1 MNDLRKDFVI
11 LERKINNQLMVYLD
25 NAATSQKPK
34 QVIKAIKNFYEQ
46 HNANV
51 HRGTH
56 ALGKE
61 AESMLLK
68 AEKKIVEFI
77 GGDKSEELI
86 QVRNATEGLNLI
98 AVRWGLE
105 KLRKGDWILI
115 SEIEHDANRK
125 PWEWLVKKIGVVV
138 KQIPVNDEGRIQLD
152 KLNDL
157 LDERVKL
164 IAVSGKSNVLG
175 TIQPIKELTRK
186 AKQFN
191 KKIRVVIDGAH
202 LVPHVP
208 VNVRS
213 LGIDA
218 LVFSG
223 HKMLGPMGIGIVWNK
238 DKWIGEFELGTPNV
252 AGMVGLGAAVEY
264 LEEIGMEKIYDWEVE
279 LTEYLLSRIKCVPGV
294 KVYGSK
300 KAGERSGVVGFNLN
314 GIHADEVAAGLD
326 GLGIVVRS
334 GQHCAGMLARRLGI
348 SAMVRV
354 SLYFYNTKEEIDRLV
369 WGLRK
374 IRKTFVI

>member
-1 MNDLRKDFVI
+1 MRDLRNDFLI
-11 LERKINNQLMVYLD
+11 LKREINSKQMVYLD
-25 NAATSQKPK
+25 NAATSQKPN
-34 QVIKAIKNFYEQ
+34 QVIEAIKDFYEQ

-51 HRGTH
+51 QRGMH

-61 AESMLLK
+61 AELMLLE
-68 AEKKIVEFI
+68 AEKEIAGFI
-77 GGDKSEELI
+77 GCDKSEELI

-105 KLRKGDWILI
+105 KLKRGDRILI
-115 SEIEHDANRK
+115 SDIEHDANRE
-125 PWEWLVKKIGVVV
+125 PWEWLAKKIGIVV
-138 KQIPVNDEGRIQLD
+138 KHIPVNNEGKIELGQLD
-152 KLNDL
+152 SL
-157 LDERVKL
+157 LDEKVKL
-164 IAVSGKSNVLG
+164 VSVSGKSNVLG

-186 AKQFN
+186 VKQFN
-191 KKIRVVIDGAH
+191 KQIKVVIDGAH
-202 LVPHVP
+202 LVPHVL

-223 HKMLGPMGIGIVWNK
+223 HKMLGPMGVGIVWNK

-252 AGMVGLGAAVEY
+252 AGMVGLGAAIKY
-264 LEEIGMEKIYDWEVE
+264 LKKIGMEKVYDYEVE
-279 LTEYLLSRIKCVPGV
+279 LTKYLLSKIQCVPGV
-294 KVYGSK
+294 KVYGPK
-300 KAGERSGVVGFNLN
+300 QAEERSGVVVFNLD

-334 GQHCAGMLARRLGI
+334 GQHCAGILAKRLGV
-348 SAMVRV
+348 SAMVRA

-369 WGLRK
+369 EGLLK
-374 IRKTFVI
+374 VKKLLLL

>member
-1 MNDLRKDFVI
+1 MRDLRKDFVI
-11 LERKINNQLMVYLD
+11 LGRKINNQSMVYLD
-25 NAATSQKPK
+25 NAATSQKPR
-34 QVIKAIKNFYEQ
+34 QVIEAIKDFYEQ

-56 ALGKE
+56 ILGKE
-61 AESMLLK
+61 AELMLLE
-68 AEKKIVEFI
+68 AEKKIAGFI

-105 KLRKGDWILI
+105 KLKKGDRILI
-115 SEIEHDANRK
+115 SEIEHDANRE
-125 PWEWLVKKIGVVV
+125 PWEWLAKKIGIVV

-152 KLNDL
+152 RLDDL

-175 TIQPIKELTRK
+175 TIQPIKELARK
-186 AKQFN
+186 TKRFD
-191 KKIRVVIDGAH
+191 KEIKVVIDGAH
-202 LVPHVP
+202 LVPHVS

-238 DKWIGEFELGTPNV
+238 DRWIGEFELGTPNV
-252 AGMVGLGAAVEY
+252 AGMVGLGVAVEY
-264 LEEIGMEKIYDWEVE
+264 LEEIGMGKIYDWEVE
-279 LTEYLLSRIKCVPGV
+279 LTEYLLSRIQCVPGV
-294 KVYGSK
+294 KVYGPK
-300 KAGERSGVVGFNLN
+300 EAGERSGVVGFNLN

-334 GQHCAGMLARRLGI
+334 GQHCAGMLAKRLGI

-354 SLYFYNTKEEIDRLV
+354 SLYFYNTKEEIDRLIE
-369 WGLRK
+369 GLLK
-374 IRKTFVI
+374 VKKLLLL

>member
-1 MNDLRKDFVI
+1 MRDLRKDFVI
-11 LERKINNQLMVYLD
+11 LGRKINNQSMVYLD
-25 NAATSQKPK
+25 NAATSQKPR
-34 QVIKAIKNFYEQ
+34 QVIEAIKDFYEQ

-56 ALGKE
+56 ILGKE
-61 AESMLLK
+61 AELMLLE
-68 AEKKIVEFI
+68 AEKKIAGFI

-105 KLRKGDWILI
+105 KLKKGDRILI
-115 SEIEHDANRK
+115 SEIEHDANRE
-125 PWEWLVKKIGVVV
+125 PWEWLAKKIGIVV

-152 KLNDL
+152 RLDDL

-175 TIQPIKELTRK
+175 TIQPIKELARK
-186 AKQFN
+186 TKRFD
-191 KKIRVVIDGAH
+191 KEIKVVIDGAH
-202 LVPHVP
+202 LVPHMS

-238 DKWIGEFELGTPNV
+238 DRWIGEFELGTPNV
-252 AGMVGLGAAVEY
+252 AGMVGLGVAVEY
-264 LEEIGMEKIYDWEVE
+264 LEEIGMGKIYDWEVE
-279 LTEYLLSRIKCVPGV
+279 LTEYLLSRIQCVPGV
-294 KVYGSK
+294 KVYGPK
-300 KAGERSGVVGFNLN
+300 EAGERSGVVGFNLN

-334 GQHCAGMLARRLGI
+334 GQHCAGMLAKRLGM
-348 SAMVRV
+348 SAMVRA
-354 SLYFYNTKEEIDRLV
+354 SLYFYNTKEEIDRLIE
-369 WGLRK
+369 GLLK
-374 IRKTFVI
+374 VKKLFLL